1 MAYIIDSNACTAC
14 GSCVGEC
21 PTGAISEGDAYY
33 SINADECV
41 DCGACTDACPV
52 EAIHPE

>member
-1 MAYIIDSNACTAC
+1 MAYTINTDACTAC

-21 PTGAISEGDAYY
+21 PVGAILEGDTY
-33 SINADECV
+33 SITDECV
-41 DCGACTDACPV
+41 DCGACTDVCPV